1 VTRPDLLAR
10 TIVIRPTE
18 PKEYR
23 TELEMEKI
31 ARELMPSIPGGY
43 LDLFSAVLR
52 ELPNVELSSED
63 RKNRLVDY
71 TQLGEAV
78 SRVRK
83 KEPGVFVSQYAS
95 RRRDEVF
102 DLFDD
107 NPVAG
112 AIVKLTSSYRCKGL
126 FAGTVGELHTNLAG
140 YKGSGRGFPTS
151 AKGLKDALNRIVG
164 PLQRAGIKVEFGN
177 TVNGRRRI
185 TIENEPVLM
194 EIAKA
199 AADAEAKKQE
209 REQKIAAINAA
220 AKRRREER
228 EAEQRT
234 PSVGDASKR
243 PTSH

>member
-1 VTRPDLLAR
+1 VEWGRAGFSLLAGNGLATGDAGGSERQHYTHDGVHVLSLKRPVVLSGITDCVTRPDLLAR

-102 DLFDD
+102 DLF
-107 NPVAG
+107 
-112 AIVKLTSSYRCKGL
+112 
-126 FAGTVGELHTNLAG
+126 
-140 YKGSGRGFPTS
+140 
-151 AKGLKDALNRIVG
+151 
-164 PLQRAGIKVEFGN
+164 
-177 TVNGRRRI
+177 
-185 TIENEPVLM
+185 
-194 EIAKA
+194 
-199 AADAEAKKQE
+199 
-209 REQKIAAINAA
+209 
-220 AKRRREER
+220 
-228 EAEQRT
+228 
-234 PSVGDASKR
+234 
-243 PTSH
+243 